1 MSFDSYILEMDAFAK
16 LRLWRER
23 DPRAYSSVMHQLGL
37 FLAKMVPD
45 NSERV
50 WVVGRLKELLQT
62 AKDDLAVVEGLVD
75 AYARISTRSHTDSTR
90 RLVRR
95 AKDRA
100 GDILKLLRHLPR
112 TPERILDVGCGDGS
126 ILRAVGRRLPGAEL
140 MAADLREPA
149 DVSGFDFRVCA
160 ADRVPFEDDAADL
173 VLLSMSAHHL
183 EHLEAT
189 LAELRRVLRPGGAII
204 LREHDFAREA
214 DRVFMDLVHLFY
226 ACIAGDE
233 ETPCGFL
240 KTFWSNYQ
248 SKSEWVRVF
257 EKNGFSLT
265 FATKFNKRDI
275 FNSFYAVFTKR
286 TD

>member
-1 MSFDSYILEMDAFAK
+1 MDAFAK

-23 DPRAYSSVMHQLGL
+23 DPRAYSSVMQQLGL

-45 NSERV
+45 NAERV
-50 WVVGRLKELLQT
+50 WMVSRLKELLQT
-62 AKDDLAVVEGLVD
+62 AKDDLAVVEGLVG
-75 AYARISTRSHTDSTR
+75 AYARISTRSLTESTR
-90 RLVRR
+90 RSVRR

-100 GDILKLLRHLPR
+100 SDILKLLQHLPR
-112 TPERILDVGCGDGS
+112 APERILDVGCGDGS
-126 ILRAVGRRLPGAEL
+126 ILRAVGRRLPCAEL
-140 MAADLREPA
+140 MAADLREPDSVAGFEFRICEA
-149 DVSGFDFRVCA
+149 DSI
-160 ADRVPFEDDAADL
+160 PFEDDAADL

-183 EHLEAT
+183 EHLETT

-204 LREHDFAREA
+204 LREHDFSREA

-226 ACIAGDE
+226 ACIAGAE
-233 ETPCGFL
+233 ETPCEFL
-240 KTFWSNYQ
+240 RTFWSNYQ
-248 SKSEWVRVF
+248 SQSEWVRVF